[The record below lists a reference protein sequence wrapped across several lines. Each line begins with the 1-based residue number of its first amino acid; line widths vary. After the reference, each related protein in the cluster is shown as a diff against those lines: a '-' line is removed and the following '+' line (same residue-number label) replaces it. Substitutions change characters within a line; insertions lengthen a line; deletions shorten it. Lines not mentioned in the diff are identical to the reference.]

1 MTETRIQKEPG
12 PDHPITVEPLAS
24 HVVVHSGSTV
34 VAETDRA
41 LELREASYPSVLY
54 IPLEDVDP
62 THVRPNDLH
71 TWCPYKGE
79 ASYYD
84 IVETEASSHGDV
96 DGPDLTA
103 AVWYYPDPFPAV
115 AGIQGHVAFYADR
128 VAITA
133 SPGESTVR

>member
-1 MTETRIQKEPG
+1 MTDALIQKIPG
-12 PDHPITVEPLAS
+12 PDHPITVEPFSS
-24 HVVVHSGSTV
+24 HVVVRSGSTV

-41 LELREASYPSVLY
+41 LELREASYPAVLY
-54 IPLEDVDP
+54 IPLEDVNP
-62 THVRPNDLH
+62 QHVRPNELH

-84 IVETEASSHGDV
+84 IVETDSTDHDDV
-96 DGPDLTA
+96 DGPDLRS

-128 VAITA
+128 VAITT
-133 SPGESTVR
+133 SSS